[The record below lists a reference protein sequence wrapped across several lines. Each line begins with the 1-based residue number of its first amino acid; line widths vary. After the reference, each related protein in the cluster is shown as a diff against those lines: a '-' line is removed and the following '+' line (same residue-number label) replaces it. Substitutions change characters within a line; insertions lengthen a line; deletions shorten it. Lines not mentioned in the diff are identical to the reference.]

1 MSDYILDMRNISMNF
16 GGVQALKNVHLKV
29 KKGEVHAL
37 MGENGAGKSTLMK
50 ILQGIYQ
57 PVEGE
62 IYLRGEKTQF
72 KSTQDALDAGIS
84 MIHQELN
91 PIEKM
96 TVAENMYLGREP
108 MKRYLGLNLV
118 DHKTMYQ
125 KAAEFYQ
132 SLDLD
137 LPPRA
142 MMSELSVAR
151 TQLAEIAKAV
161 SYDADIV
168 IMDEPTSALSDIE
181 VEKLF
186 KTIGILRKRQVT
198 IIYISH
204 KLDEIYQICDSV
216 TVLRDGNFIGSGDLK
231 EIDKQKLISMM
242 VGREVTEIFPKL
254 EAEIG
259 EPLLEVR
266 GLCAEDVNDV
276 SFTLHKGE
284 ILGLAGLMG
293 AGRTEVAEAIYGAR
307 PKTAGEIL
315 IEGKKVRIDSP
326 EDAIKNHIAMVPED
340 RKNHGVV
347 LKLSIPDNI
356 IMSRIDK
363 CQTGILISKAKE
375 QKNAQEKIEQV
386 QIKTSDFRNPVN
398 SLSGGNQQKVVV
410 AKALFTDPNIIILD
424 EPTRGI
430 DVMTKSEI
438 HLMISKLAQEG
449 KGIIMISSE
458 MAEVM
463 GMSDRIL
470 VLKEGRVKGELA
482 REEATQELILQYA
495 F

>member
-1 MSDYILDMRNISMNF
+1 MRNISMNF

-347 LKLSIPDNI
+347 LKLSILDNI

>member
-347 LKLSIPDNI
+347 LKLSILDNI

>member
-259 EPLLEVR
+259 ESLLEVR

-347 LKLSIPDNI
+347 LKLSILDNI

>member
-62 IYLRGEKTQF
+62 IYLHGEKIQF
-72 KSTQDALDAGIS
+72 RSTQDALDAGIS

-137 LPPRA
+137 LPPKA

-186 KTIGILRKRQVT
+186 KTIEILRKRLVT
-198 IIYISH
+198 VIYISH
-204 KLDEIYQICDSV
+204 KLDEIYEVCDSV
-216 TVLRDGNFIGSGDLK
+216 TVLRDGNFIGNGDLQ

-340 RKNHGVV
+340 RKNHGAV
-347 LKLSIPDNI
+347 LKLSILDNI

-363 CQTGILISKAKE
+363 CQTGLLISKAKE
-375 QKNAQEKIEQV
+375 EKKAQEKIEQV

-470 VLKEGRVKGELA
+470 VLKEGRVKGELS